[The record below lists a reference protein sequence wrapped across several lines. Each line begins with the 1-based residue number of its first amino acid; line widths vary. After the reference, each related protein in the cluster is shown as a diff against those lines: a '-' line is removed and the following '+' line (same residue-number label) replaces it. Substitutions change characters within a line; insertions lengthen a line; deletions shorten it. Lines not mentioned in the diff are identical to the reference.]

1 MNLPSTI
8 CMLPWISLEASPQG
22 TAKPCCLYDDEIL
35 DDNGNKYM
43 LAEHGLQEIY
53 QSKSMQ
59 NLRQEFLDG
68 KKPAGCFRCWNEED
82 VGRTSK
88 RQFTQIRLKELKDQV
103 EYNNLQPDQ
112 LWFLDLKLGNI
123 CNLKCRIC
131 GSWSSSKWA
140 EEEIN
145 YVEDLKTPAQKKTH
159 LAYTFL
165 QQGAWPRKSPLFWE
179 NLKELL
185 PNIKYFEFTGGEP
198 WLIQEHIELLKYAV
212 SQGYSRNIDIHYN
225 TNATQWPQDLV
236 EIWRDFGRV
245 DIAFSIDNVGDRFE
259 YERYGA
265 NWDEANRII
274 DAVHNMQVLYSN
286 ITTQLCFTVN
296 IQNVYYLD
304 ELLAWADTKNFGS
317 VYFNLLQS
325 PSHMCVSHMT
335 RQAKELVL
343 NKLKTTFW
351 TSTKYQKEIDS
362 LIRFINSGPGSN
374 GTEFLTKMCITDQ
387 YRKQSFLKTHKEMA
401 IAMGYTHN
409 QS

>member
-1 MNLPSTI
+1 MTLPNTI

-53 QSKSMQ
+53 KSKSMQ
-59 NLRQEFLDG
+59 NLRQEFLNG
-68 KKPAGCFRCWNEED
+68 KKPTGCFRCWNEEE

-103 EYNNLQPDQ
+103 DYNNLQPDQ

-140 EEEIN
+140 EEEIK
-145 YVEDLKTPAQKKTH
+145 YVKDLVTKEQKQTH

-179 NLKELL
+179 NLKQLL
-185 PNIKYFEFTGGEP
+185 PNIKYLEFTGGEP

-212 SQGYSRNIDIHYN
+212 AQGYSKNIDIHYN
-225 TNATQWPQDLV
+225 TNATQWPEDLV
-236 EIWRDFGRV
+236 EVWRDFGRV
-245 DIAFSIDNVGDRFE
+245 DIAFSIDNVGSRFE

-265 NWDEANRII
+265 QWDTANLIV
-274 DAVHNMQVLYSN
+274 DSVHGMQLLYPN

-317 VYFNLLQS
+317 IYFNLLQS
-325 PSHMCVSHMT
+325 PSHMCISHMT
-335 RQAKELVL
+335 DAAEELVL

-351 TSTKYQKEIDS
+351 ASNKYQKEIDS
-362 LIRFINSGPGSN
+362 LIKFIETGPGSN
-374 GTEFLTKMCITDQ
+374 GEEFLTKMKITDE
-387 YRKQSFLKTHKEMA
+387 YRKQSFLSTHAEIA
-401 IAMGYTHN
+401 LAMGYT
-409 QS
+409 

>member
-1 MNLPSTI
+1 MTLPSTI

-35 DDNGNKYM
+35 DDSGNKYM
-43 LAEHGLQEIY
+43 LAKHGLQEIY
-53 QSKSMQ
+53 KSKSMQ

-68 KKPAGCFRCWNEED
+68 KKPTGCFRCWNEED

-88 RQFTQIRLKELKDQV
+88 RQFTQIRLKELKNQV
-103 EYNNLQPDQ
+103 DYNNLQPDQ

-140 EEEIN
+140 EEEIK
-145 YVEDLKTPAQKKTH
+145 YVKDLVTKEQKQTH

-179 NLKELL
+179 NLKQLL
-185 PNIKYFEFTGGEP
+185 PEIKYFEFTGGEP

-212 SQGYSRNIDIHYN
+212 AQGYSKNIDIHYN

-245 DIAFSIDNVGDRFE
+245 DIAFSIDNVGSRFE

-265 NWDEANRII
+265 NWDTANSIVNS
-274 DAVHNMQVLYSN
+274 VHAMQLLYPN

-325 PSHMCVSHMT
+325 PSHMCISHMT
-335 RQAKELVL
+335 VAAQELVL

-362 LIRFINSGPGSN
+362 LIKFIELGPGSD
-374 GTEFLTKMCITDQ
+374 GQGFLTKMKITDE
-387 YRKQSFLKTHKEMA
+387 YRKQSFVDTHCEIA
-401 IAMGYTHN
+401 EAMGYE
-409 QS
+409 